1 MRKLHL
7 TGKDKALIGGVAA
20 VLLVVS
26 TVGWRLIGEAT
37 LGVAVVF
44 AAVVILVFVLEVYRR
59 LERVQF
65 ATLSSARIIERAQR
79 RHYEQVESLLSLFF
93 TIRPEYPLPKTR
105 DFAASPDLLRQIY
118 EAIHEETPSLVVE
131 TGSGISTLIAAYSL
145 KQLGQ
150 GRVISLEHDPQYAEI
165 TRNLISRHRLQ
176 DIATVVHAPLKKYDI
191 NGHSWLWYDLNC
203 LELDQPIDFL
213 VIDGPPGSMQR
224 LSRYPALPLLFRRL
238 SEKVTIILDD
248 GIREDEKKI
257 VDLWLKEFDRLSC
270 EFIPLEKGCYV
281 IHRTQDV
288 HSTSRWPSGLESSN
302 RGINPSMPGP
312 SEPVLQTSFHVLN
325 DRK

>member
-7 TGKDKALIGGVAA
+7 TGKDKALIAGIGAF
-20 VLLVVS
+20 LLIVS

-37 LGVAVVF
+37 LGVTLAF
-44 AAVVILVFVLEVYRR
+44 AAVVILVFALEVYRR

-65 ATLSSARIIERAQR
+65 ATLSSARTIERAQR

-105 DFAASPDLLRQIY
+105 NVAASPDLLRQMY
-118 EAIHEETPSLVVE
+118 EAIQEERPRLVVE
-131 TGSGISTLIAAYSL
+131 AGSGISTLIAAYSL
-145 KQLGQ
+145 KHLGQ

-165 TRNLISRHRLQ
+165 TRNLILRHRLQ

-191 NGHSWLWYDLNC
+191 NGHTWLWYDLEC
-203 LELDQPIDFL
+203 LELDQAIDFL
-213 VIDGPPGSMQR
+213 FIDGPPGSIQK
-224 LSRYPALPLLFRRL
+224 LSRYPALPLLFGQL

-257 VDLWLKEFDRLSC
+257 VDLWLNEFDKLSC

-288 HSTSRWPSGLESSN
+288 HSTSRWPSGLESRIVRVRPVQYSQLAECCHPG
-302 RGINPSMPGP
+302 GIIA
-312 SEPVLQTSFHVLN
+312 
-325 DRK
+325 